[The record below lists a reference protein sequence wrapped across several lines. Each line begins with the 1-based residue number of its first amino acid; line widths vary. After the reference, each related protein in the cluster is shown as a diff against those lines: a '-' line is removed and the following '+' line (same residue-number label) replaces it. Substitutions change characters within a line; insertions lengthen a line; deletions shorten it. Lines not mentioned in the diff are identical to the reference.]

1 MHENTQLKGKVAV
14 LTDRTNS
21 AELEVKACRETISRM
36 AEEAEGRQHHLS
48 HHGQALQALKQVR

>member
-1 MHENTQLKGKVAV
+1 MHENTQLKGRVAV
-14 LTDRTNS
+14 LTDRTTG

-48 HHGQALQALKQVR
+48 HHGHALEVLKQVK